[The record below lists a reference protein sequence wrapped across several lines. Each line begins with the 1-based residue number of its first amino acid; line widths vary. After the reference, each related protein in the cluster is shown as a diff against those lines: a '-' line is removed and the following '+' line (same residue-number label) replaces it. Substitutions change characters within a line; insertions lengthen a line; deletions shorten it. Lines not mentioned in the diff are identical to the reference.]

1 MTQVELGQHLPG
13 YRFTTREW
21 IWWPL
26 LVQEM
31 MFGSYRCKCVAKQFS
46 DAHLAFVAFQFF
58 IHNVSH
64 IFQVRG
70 QLENETWS
78 NIGVVWKPNTVNAD
92 DNVEGGLTV
101 RRHLSQ
107 HYLTP

>member
-1 MTQVELGQHLPG
+1 M
-13 YRFTTREW
+13 
-21 IWWPL
+21 
-26 LVQEM
+26 
-31 MFGSYRCKCVAKQFS
+31 
-46 DAHLAFVAFQFF
+46 AFQFF

-101 RRHLSQ
+101 RRELSQ
-107 HYLTP
+107 GYLTPLICIIRWLLQCKCLQFYISLRQ